1 MVVVKLRAQSFVIVD
16 HSSGPGYGVRNAL
29 LGVGA
34 TVHVFRSC
42 AAALMLVQ
50 HKKVDAVLVEFAND
64 KPTADFCNAVR
75 RLKVPIVF
83 STPPAHASD
92 LRNFGFEIGFP
103 ARSDSPVIFV
113 PYQRRLMRRPGKD
126 KRIMNRS
133 ARAKSEQQDGR

>member
-1 MVVVKLRAQSFVIVD
+1 MVVMKARTQSFVIVD
-16 HSSGPGYGVRNAL
+16 HSSGPGYGVRSAL
-29 LGVGA
+29 LGAGA

-42 AAALMLVQ
+42 TAALMLMQ

-83 STPPAHASD
+83 STQPAHASD

-113 PYQRRLMRRPGKD
+113 PYRRRPMRRLGRGMRTT
-126 KRIMNRS
+126 
-133 ARAKSEQQDGR
+133 RAKPEQQDGR

>member
-1 MVVVKLRAQSFVIVD
+1 MVVAKARTQSFVIVD

-29 LGVGA
+29 LGAGA

-50 HKKVDAVLVEFAND
+50 HKKVDAVLIEFAND

-83 STPPAHASD
+83 STPPARASD

-103 ARSDSPVIFV
+103 VRSDSPVIFV
-113 PYQRRLMRRPGKD
+113 PYRGRLMQ
-126 KRIMNRS
+126 RS
-133 ARAKSEQQDGR
+133 GAGMWVMDQSPRMKPERQDGR